1 MEIINNIEWFI
12 NTNPNTAKNKI
23 TNKQITKNELETI
36 IFDLYIELLCMLTR
50 AQLVAEPTLPTLPT
64 VQDITHGQSVKALD
78 IKPPIPTC
86 LARTKFLRPE

>member
-1 MEIINNIEWFI
+1 
-12 NTNPNTAKNKI
+12 
-23 TNKQITKNELETI
+23 
-36 IFDLYIELLCMLTR
+36 MLTR